1 MTHRTDEIRF
11 QNLNTT
17 IQSSKAVTPIID
29 EWVNFW
35 HVLVVSLSSYL
46 LMKKKINQPFM
57 SELHAKSW
65 LLNIHQQPAVFFSQ
79 ITLQTEI

>member
-1 MTHRTDEIRF
+1 MGELLT
-11 QNLNTT
+11 
-17 IQSSKAVTPIID
+17 
-29 EWVNFW
+29 